1 MKKSL
6 KKITSLITLVLV
18 TSTLVGGQAI
28 SANTLIVNENT
39 KVENSKSVAES
50 RGHYA
55 TNPGGAVGKNSTIAI
70 DGSLTGWSDD
80 MLIAQGAAWDVANNW
95 KGGHENSVLDSYSL
109 YGAWDD
115 ENLYIAWQMVNT
127 TDTWASSGDGPLS
140 DAGRIVDVPL
150 ILALDV
156 GNKTAMNGKM
166 TNKKLIWDALQIE
179 FETRVDH
186 LFLMSGKFSGSGT
199 ALGTPGL
206 FIAEDETGGAS
217 YEPEYCLSFK
227 EEGIEYKMATN
238 SLPKEIIGLKG
249 SDDPLDVY
257 SLDSDWV
264 DMMTLGHDRTY
275 DSFYEMK
282 IPLKTLGID
291 KAYIEENGIGVMQ
304 IATRGESAIDSIPHD
319 PSMLD
324 NALGDCAV
332 DPSTSHEKDD
342 TDIITVPLASVGKV
356 RNSTDL
362 PPVVEKKDPTI
373 SKFEAD
379 SKEVNTNKE
388 VKFTC
393 TASNAESYEFTIDGE
408 KVDEAEVTKNVLKH
422 TFTEE
427 GSYEVKVVA
436 KGASGT
442 KNAEK
447 TLTVVVTEE
456 ELAKEE
462 LTISTFKASPKE
474 GVQLGEDVTLEAV
487 AKNGTGKLEYKF
499 TAIDENDEETVI
511 KDFSKENTAI
521 WSTDT
526 TGKFS
531 LNVTVID
538 EEKNEKT
545 EVIEDY
551 EVSDEVPDEVP
562 EEVLEGDLQIESFEA
577 SEKSEIQVSTKVDF
591 TAVVT
596 GAEDIEYSFTVS
608 KDGNKAEK
616 LTLNKE
622 GNGTSWT
629 PTKEGVYVV
638 TMTAKKDGFTPVSE
652 KKEFKVNKSD
662 DVVEDITNVEI
673 STKSELNIKAGE
685 SIRFTAKTE
694 GGKGAIEYEF
704 HINGEPQGEYSS
716 KAFFDFKSDKAGKY
730 IITVVAKDETDT
742 EMESS
747 PKTVNVSKKEDITI
761 TPEEDFKSN
770 IISNKT
776 LEETI
781 GTKFKFTVSSE
792 KGEGTI
798 KYQLMVNDVLIGK
811 QSEETEYE
819 WTPNSEG
826 TYKISVVA
834 YDENGSSAKS
844 EELIIKVNKE
854 KDSQETPTGDGNTGY
869 KTLFLMSIMSAFGI
883 ITFVKKKET
892 QR

>member
-28 SANTLIVNENT
+28 SANTLISNENA
-39 KVENSKSVAES
+39 KVELSKAAAEN
-50 RGHYA
+50 RGKYA
-55 TNPGGAVGKNSTIAI
+55 TNPEGAVGKKATISI
-70 DGSLTGWSDD
+70 DGSLSGWTDD

-150 ILALDV
+150 MIALDV

-166 TNKKLIWDALQIE
+166 ANGKLIWDALKIE

-186 LFLMSGKFSGSGT
+186 LFLMSGKFDGSGI

-206 FIAEDETGGAS
+206 FIGADEAGGAS
-217 YEPEYCLSFK
+217 YDKGYCLSFK
-227 EEGIEYKMATN
+227 DEGIEYKMVTD

-249 SDDPLDVY
+249 SDDPSDVY
-257 SLDSDWV
+257 SNDSDWV

-291 KAYIEENGIGVMQ
+291 KAYVEENGIGVMQ
-304 IATRGESAIDSIPHD
+304 IATRGESAIDSLPHD

-356 RNSTDL
+356 RDSSVI
-362 PPVVEKKDPTI
+362 PPVVEGKDPRI

-379 SKEVNTNKE
+379 KEKININEE

-393 TASNAESYEFTIDGE
+393 TAANATSYEFTIDGE
-408 KVDEAEVTKNVLKH
+408 KVDKEEVSKNVLKH

-436 KGASGT
+436 KGTSGT
-442 KNAEK
+442 KDAEK
-447 TLTVVVTEE
+447 TLTVVVTE
-456 ELAKEE
+456 KEGVSQE
-462 LTISTFKASPKE
+462 LTISSFDASPE
-474 GVQLGEDVTLEAV
+474 GKVELGKDVTLEAV
-487 AKNGTGKLEYKF
+487 AENGKGKLKYKF
-499 TAIDENDEETVI
+499 TVIDENDEETLI
-511 KDFSKENTAI
+511 KDFSEESTAI
-521 WSTDT
+521 WSTES

-545 EVIEDY
+545 EIIEDY
-551 EVSDEVPDEVP
+551 EVLDEDK
-562 EEVLEGDLQIESFEA
+562 EGKLQIKSFEA
-577 SEKSEIQVSTKVDF
+577 SQNTEIKVSTKVDF

-608 KDGNKAEK
+608 KDGNDAEN
-616 LTLNKE
+616 LILNEK

-629 PTKEGVYVV
+629 PTKEGVYVI
-638 TMTAKKDGFTPVSE
+638 TMTAAKDGFESVSE
-652 KKEFKVNKSD
+652 KKEFKVKKAD
-662 DVVEDITNVEI
+662 DIIDEITNVELN
-673 STKSELNIKAGE
+673 TKSELDVKAGE
-685 SIRFTAKTE
+685 SIRFTAKSE
-694 GGKGAIEYEF
+694 GGKGAIEYNF
-704 HINGEPQGEYSS
+704 YINGEPQGEYSS
-716 KAFFDFKSDKAGKY
+716 KAFFDFKSDIAGKY
-730 IITVVAKDETDT
+730 IITVVAKDETGLS
-742 EMESS
+742 MESAQ
-747 PKTVNVSKKEDITI
+747 KTVKVSEIDEPTV
-761 TPEEDFKSN
+761 TPGKDFKAN
-770 IISNKT
+770 ITSDKT
-776 LEETI
+776 SEELL
-781 GTKFKFTVSSE
+781 GTNFKFTASSE
-792 KGEGTI
+792 DGEGTV
-798 KYQLMVNDVLIGK
+798 KYQLMVNDVLIGE
-811 QSEETEYE
+811 QSEKTEYE
-819 WTPNSEG
+819 WTPSDEG
-826 TYKISVVA
+826 VYKVSVVA
-834 YDENGSSAKS
+834 YDEKGNSVKS
-844 EELIIKVNKE
+844 EELTIKVNKE
-854 KDSQETPTGDGNTGY
+854 EEPTETPTGTPTGDGNTGY
-869 KTLFLMSIMSAFGI
+869 KIAFLMFI
-883 ITFVKKKET
+883 ISVVGMTTLVKKKET
-892 QR
+892 QK